1 MGCIGHRVQGVT
13 NHFSSFI
20 NAPNLLC
27 TLLGSSE
34 ALYGRIEAAS
44 SNFTP
49 DFTNCDV
56 KGCFVAACGQK
67 LISILPRAALR
78 SCWSARDLLLRP
90 VFRRGSMM
98 YVSETSK

>member
-1 MGCIGHRVQGVT
+1 MGCSYRVQGCRVQGVT

-20 NAPNLLC
+20 NAPNWLC
-27 TLLGSSE
+27 TLLGSIE
-34 ALYGRIEAAS
+34 ALYGRIAAAS

-67 LISILPRAALR
+67 LISILPRAAPR
-78 SCWSARDLLLRP
+78 SCWSRAGFI
-90 VFRRGSMM
+90 VTASF
-98 YVSETSK
+98 

>member
-1 MGCIGHRVQGVT
+1 MFCAVVGCRVHGVT
-13 NHFSSFI
+13 NYFSSFI

-27 TLLGSSE
+27 TLLGTSE
-34 ALYGRIEAAS
+34 ALYGRIAAAS

-67 LISILPRAALR
+67 LISIHPRAAQLLGR
-78 SCWSARDLLLRP
+78 AGFIVTASFYARLND
-90 VFRRGSMM
+90 VC
-98 YVSETSK
+98 E